1 MQKKTSENKLS
12 IKEFVLISKWSF
24 EISWKISKAGT
35 IGRFISEIILGLDG
49 FISIFIMSILLD
61 RAIELV
67 SSNSQEITSII
78 PILFILLLYTL
89 FMSVMRRVQEFSRR
103 MTRQFAFSKIEELRF
118 EKLHSLGIQ
127 SLEDPEI
134 NNMLQNT
141 KNWMWD
147 IPDVSIG
154 VIRIIAALVK
164 SVLTGIVLINKIPI
178 LVPILVVSAAV
189 SFYQSRNIF
198 KKDFSWQT
206 REDHLDKKR
215 SQWWT
220 SDDLTNPVS
229 LSEISITGAYDYL
242 SKKFISFFKYFNNG
256 LIRIYKL
263 DFYTG
268 LIVDIFESGIIFYG
282 YIRVF
287 TLLLEKT
294 ISVGDTTLYMSAIR
308 NFQSGL
314 SWFATELV
322 IQRDLAIK
330 VGEVYKLFQLEPK
343 ISDGGYKLERLI
355 NPPSIEFNNITFK
368 YPNTKTNV
376 LENFNL
382 KIMPGEKIAIV
393 GENGAGKST
402 MVKLLCRLYDPQ
414 EGTILINGRDLKDLE
429 INDWYKNIGVLFQ
442 DYNFY
447 EHLTAE
453 ENIYLGK
460 PAKAM
465 DRLKMIEAA
474 KNAEAHDF
482 IQKYPDKYKT
492 IMTERFKG
500 GIRPSN
506 GQKQKLAIARFFYRN
521 APFAIF
527 DEPTSAIDAQAEY
540 KIFNRIYN
548 FFDNKSVIIISH
560 RFSTVRNA
568 DRILVVEGG
577 KIAEEGSHKEL
588 LSLNGI
594 YADSFKKQAEGY
606 L

>member
-1 MQKKTSENKLS
+1 L
-12 IKEFVLISKWSF
+12 
-24 EISWKISKAGT
+24 
-35 IGRFISEIILGLDG
+35 FIS
-49 FISIFIMSILLD
+49 
-61 RAIELV
+61 V
-67 SSNSQEITSII
+67 
-78 PILFILLLYTL
+78 
-89 FMSVMRRVQEFSRR
+89 VRRIQEFSRR
-103 MTRQFAFSKIEELRF
+103 MTKQFSFSKIEELRF

-127 SLEDPEI
+127 SLEDPEV
-134 NNMLQNT
+134 NNMLQNA

-147 IPDVSIG
+147 IPNVSLG
-154 VIRIIAALVK
+154 FIRIIAALVK
-164 SVLTGIVLINKIPI
+164 SVLTGIVLLNKIPI
-178 LVPILVVSAAV
+178 LVPILIVSAGV

-198 KKDFSWQT
+198 KKDFGWQT

-242 SKKFISFFKYFNNG
+242 SKKFISFFNYFNNG
-256 LIRIYKL
+256 LIGIFKL
-263 DFYTG
+263 DFFTG
-268 LIVDIFESGIIFYG
+268 LIVDVLESGLIFYG

-294 ISVGDTTLYMSAIR
+294 ITVGDTTLYMSAIR

-330 VGEVYKLFQLEPK
+330 VGEVYKLFKLEPK
-343 ISDGGYKLERLI
+343 VSDGGYKLERLI
-355 NPPSIEFNNITFK
+355 NPPSIEFNNVTFK

-382 KIMPGEKIAIV
+382 KIVPGEKIAVV

-414 EGTILINGRDLKDLE
+414 EGTILINGRDLKDIE

-442 DYNFY
+442 DFNFY
-447 EHLTAE
+447 DHLTAE

-460 PAKAM
+460 PAKAI
-465 DRLKMIEAA
+465 DKEKIVEAA
-474 KNAEAHDF
+474 KNAEAHEF
-482 IQKYPDKYKT
+482 IQKYPSKYKT

-588 LSLNGI
+588 LSLGGI